1 MGAIGLM
8 GAMASLLVLL
18 YVAPPP
24 SQLAGYALI
33 RRAMGE
39 IATWIF
45 FPSLGLVVVAGLL
58 AIAYTRAFQN
68 AGWVWAK
75 AATGILIFE
84 GGFIGVL
91 GPMQQEAEQSAK
103 ALAGEVDPATLGTSL
118 GSELGTLWV
127 VLVVAAVKVVLGVW
141 RPRLS
146 WRRA

>member
-1 MGAIGLM
+1 
-8 GAMASLLVLL
+8 
-18 YVAPPP
+18 
-24 SQLAGYALI
+24 
-33 RRAMGE
+33 MGE

-58 AIAYTRAFQN
+58 AIAYTRAYQN

-75 AATGILIFE
+75 AGTGILIFE

-103 ALAGEVDPATLGTSL
+103 ALAGEVDPATLGISL

-127 VLVVAAVKVVLGVW
+127 VLVVAAVNVVLGVW

-146 WRRA
+146 WRRE